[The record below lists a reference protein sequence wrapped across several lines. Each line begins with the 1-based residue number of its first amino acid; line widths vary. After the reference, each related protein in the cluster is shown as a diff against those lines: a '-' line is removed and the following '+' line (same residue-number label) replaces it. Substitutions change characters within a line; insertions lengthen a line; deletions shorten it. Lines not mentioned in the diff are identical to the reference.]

1 MADFKCKDGIYSL
14 EYDEFRSPQ
23 IWWKFVDND
32 KNNNQLRNIALKLFA
47 IVPHSA
53 SCERNFSNLGW
64 FYGNRQQNLNI
75 TTIESMSKI
84 RHYYLTNTRSE
95 LQYSGKNYTEEELA
109 EVLKESNLFNE
120 EELEEDDNYNNLESE
135 IVEADQIPQ
144 HEVYVLVMANDI
156 NLSEPVFDNESNEI
170 DSTRANEELITNDSE
185 NENEFDINEII
196 TNTSFKF

>member
-1 MADFKCKDGIYSL
+1 M
-14 EYDEFRSPQ
+14 E
-23 IWWKFVDND
+23 
-32 KNNNQLRNIALKLFA
+32 NQNRVAL
-47 IVPHSA
+47 
-53 SCERNFSNLGW
+53 CERNFSNLGW

-95 LQYSGKNYTEEELA
+95 LQYSSKNYTEEELA

-120 EELEEDDNYNNLESE
+120 EELEEDDNYDNLEK
-135 IVEADQIPQ
+135 
-144 HEVYVLVMANDI
+144 
-156 NLSEPVFDNESNEI
+156 PVFDNESNEI
-170 DSTRANEELITNDSE
+170 DSTRVNEELITNDSK